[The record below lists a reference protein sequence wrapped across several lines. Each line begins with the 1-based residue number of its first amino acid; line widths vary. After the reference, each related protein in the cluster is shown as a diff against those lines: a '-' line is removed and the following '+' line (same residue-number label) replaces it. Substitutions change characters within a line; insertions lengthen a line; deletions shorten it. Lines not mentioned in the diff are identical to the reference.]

1 MLKIIRNTQRRGKL
15 RRIGSAKYP
24 TR

>member
-24 TR
+24 AR